1 MKVDFAGFLANGEQW
16 CGESTANRIST
27 CSSGCGH
34 SGLIVFFDRAAPE
47 EFADISGR
55 RLRQQPEVHV
65 PPPRHRQP
73 RIYRTFPPP
82 ARKRYSSSPTFRSA
96 LRNSG
101 RELSVMSTVPITV
114 RNPGLFLIV
123 RVCPVSPMVRGD
135 IAESFGKK
143 LELGENDAVWRLS
156 TRRHSL
162 FIIMSLSSLTT
173 LLCLW
178 DQRINLSCRSGIQ
191 TRQNV
196 FEPLAKADA
205 VRFACCSE

>member
-1 MKVDFAGFLANGEQW
+1 M
-16 CGESTANRIST
+16 S
-27 CSSGCGH
+27 
-34 SGLIVFFDRAAPE
+34 
-47 EFADISGR
+47 
-55 RLRQQPEVHV
+55 EVL
-65 PPPRHRQP
+65 
-73 RIYRTFPPP
+73 RTFVSERLQIPNVTWRSLPYATYP
-82 ARKRYSSSPTFRSA
+82 RWTAETVRQDASESLFQRFQSLRRRSPFTDSGTFR
-96 LRNSG
+96 G
-101 RELSVMSTVPITV
+101 
-114 RNPGLFLIV
+114 
-123 RVCPVSPMVRGD
+123 VCPVSPMVRGD

-205 VRFACCSE
+205 VRFACCGE